1 MKKFLLGIIGI
12 LFFFSGGCS
21 LILTK
26 NKANLTPVFH
36 EERVVPFDYANFTIQ
51 KEKQL
56 ATSKILTTPL
66 TANFM
71 AVYWLRPPHVDY
83 DYNFL
88 IRSSADGKHW
98 SRWKDVFLMAEG
110 ADHER
115 EPYDYS
121 QLIYTKGAKFFQF
134 KIARVDVSAGHFNE
148 FHFVFIDSRKPLSLS
163 TVQKNEK
170 GDFKK
175 PAYISREQWG
185 SAEQLSWP
193 NERPLPLQRI
203 SHLFLHHSALDN
215 TLSHDVCDDAVR
227 AYQLYHI
234 KTKKWGDLGYHY
246 LICQHGVLFEG
257 RKGEVIGAHAKGF
270 NAHSL
275 GICVIGSYIDS
286 SLINQT
292 EKISLVR
299 EMIEKGELRDEDD
312 FSSAGPVPS
321 KHVQNMIVD
330 FLIWKARQYR
340 INPQGRSLYPTES
353 IEKAYRL
360 LPNIL
365 GYQDVT
371 TTLSPGPHLYR
382 LIPSLRAAVAEKM
395 KN

>member
-1 MKKFLLGIIGI
+1 MGLGVFL
-12 LFFFSGGCS
+12 FFFSFFSGGCS

-26 NKANLTPVFH
+26 NKSNLTPPFH
-36 EERVVPFDYANFTIQ
+36 EERVVPFDSSNFTIQ
-51 KEKQL
+51 EEKQL

-71 AVYWLRPPHVDY
+71 AVYWLRPLHLDY

-88 IRSSADGKHW
+88 IRSSADGRHW

-110 ADHER
+110 ADHEM

-134 KIARVDVSAGHFNE
+134 KIARVDSPARHFNE
-148 FHFVFIDSRKPLSLS
+148 FHFVFIDSRQLPV
-163 TVQKNEK
+163 VQKN
-170 GDFKK
+170 GGAANLKK
-175 PAYISREQWG
+175 PAYVSREQWG
-185 SAEQLSWP
+185 SADQLSWSD
-193 NERPLPLQRI
+193 EKPLPLQRV

-234 KTKKWGDLGYHY
+234 KTKKWGDIGYHH

-257 RKGEVIGAHAKGF
+257 RRGPGSFAYKEVVGVHAKGF
-270 NAHSL
+270 NTHSL
-275 GICVIGSYIDS
+275 GVCVIGSYIDS

-292 EKISLVR
+292 EKISFVR
-299 EMIEKGELRDEDD
+299 EMIEKGEFRDEDD
-312 FSSAGPVPS
+312 FSNAGSVPS
-321 KHVQNMIVD
+321 KEAQNMIID
-330 FLIWKARQYR
+330 FLIWKARQHR
-340 INPQGRSLYPTES
+340 IS
-353 IEKAYRL
+353 

-371 TTLSPGPHLYR
+371 TTLSPGPHLYK